1 MFGYNNPT
9 YSPQNYYTPQPYQQR
24 QTYPPAFSQPM
35 MQDGA
40 VQARLVAGKEEA
52 VAATVIPG
60 TIVLFFD
67 RAHGTVYSKFM
78 DPQTG
83 MPEFREYVS
92 AEPAAQPA
100 TPQYATVEMLEQL
113 QAQIDERLSAFQ
125 NVPRNS
131 KKGGT
136 VDE

>member
-1 MFGYNNPT
+1 MSLNTTVRVPFAAGVATTAAPSVGISPFFGLGFT
-9 YSPQNYYTPQPYQQR
+9 
-24 QTYPPAFSQPM
+24 
-35 MQDGA
+35 
-40 VQARLVAGKEEA
+40 
-52 VAATVIPG
+52 
-60 TIVLFFD
+60 
-67 RAHGTVYSKFM
+67 
-78 DPQTG
+78 
-83 MPEFREYVS
+83 
-92 AEPAAQPA
+92 EPATQPA